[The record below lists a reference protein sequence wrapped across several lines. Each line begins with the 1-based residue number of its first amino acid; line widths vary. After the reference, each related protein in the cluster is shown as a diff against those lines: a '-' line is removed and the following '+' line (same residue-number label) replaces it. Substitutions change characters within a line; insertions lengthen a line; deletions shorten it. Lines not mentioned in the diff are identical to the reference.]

1 MKCKIN
7 FFISLVNHKV
17 SDLTK
22 GKGINGVVGKV
33 LHSPAEC
40 PPLVHKDLI
49 WPVPFAFYVL
59 LIVNPE

>member
-1 MKCKIN
+1 M
-7 FFISLVNHKV
+7 NHKV

-22 GKGINGVVGKV
+22 GKGINGVAGKV
-33 LHSPAEC
+33 LRSPAEC